1 MKGKNPFEIG
11 DFLSD
16 KRYWLIDQ
24 LFNKE
29 LFCQNL
35 RHPNNN
41 IFISFVFKTL
51 QFADQF

>member
-29 LFCQNL
+29 FFL
-35 RHPNNN
+35 PE
-41 IFISFVFKTL
+41 SETP
-51 QFADQF
+51 